1 MPSQRLFIKQVFL
14 IAASS
19 KGRQQK
25 KRKLRKVRKALFKIS
40 TKRLRENRKK
50 SKQQKV

>member
-1 MPSQRLFIKQVFL
+1 MSSQRPFIKRVL
-14 IAASS
+14 IIALSS

-25 KRKLRKVRKALFKIS
+25 KRKLRKALFKIS

>member
-1 MPSQRLFIKQVFL
+1 MPSQRIFIKRVFL
-14 IAASS
+14 IAVSS

-25 KRKLRKVRKALFKIS
+25 KRKLRNALFKIS